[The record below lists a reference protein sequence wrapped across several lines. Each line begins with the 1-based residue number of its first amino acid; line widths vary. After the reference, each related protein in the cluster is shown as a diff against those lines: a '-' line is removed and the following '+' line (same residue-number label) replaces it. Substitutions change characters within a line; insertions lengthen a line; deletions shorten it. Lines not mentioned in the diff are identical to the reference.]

1 VRLDPVV
8 VQIAAEADP
17 SRRIERLL
25 DAARDLLDADGAAL
39 SRVDGESGDVRVA
52 SSGGAELV
60 QVGAKIPSGD
70 GLTEAVIRAGRSV
83 RRADRRSGRDGVDA
97 PMPSPEVHRSWV
109 GAPIRDAD
117 GVIGVLSAHR
127 TSAGAFSEDDEGL
140 LTLLA
145 TLVGGALRET
155 TLAEQARNA
164 QHASRVSEQ
173 RLRDFTERLEG
184 RVERARALNHLAQLI
199 SSSLDLET
207 VLSEIARAASALL
220 GAPVARFWMVDEET
234 QAIWLAADASEGS
247 TVNHGPNKLNVADLR
262 GVLGWVATNRQHVM
276 IPNAAADPRVVDA
289 GWWAAR
295 GLTSFLGQPVLLD
308 GRLLAVLV
316 LWGREPFALDADDDA
331 LLESFVSQAALSIR
345 NAQLYRDTDQQ
356 RRRLQSLVEVS
367 HRLSRGLDLTEVLD
381 AITEAAASIFEGE
394 AGVRLL
400 VGDELVRASVSRG
413 ARQRPSMERVTTV
426 GGLIGEVLRTGRPA
440 STPDVA
446 SEQRIPTAFREILQH
461 DRMTAL
467 LVAPI
472 RHDDRV
478 LGTLHIYRERGHEWR
493 DDAYHLAAGLA
504 DQAAMAIENAT
515 RYAGL
520 QESLERAK
528 IPARVNHLLS
538 ATLDLDVLLREIA
551 SAAVKITGAVVAS
564 LWLADEDARSL
575 SLVVFSDEALGAT
588 LSFRRA
594 TFGEGAAGWVAQHR
608 AVLHVDDVF
617 EDGRTAGL
625 DWWRRNDLRSAYT
638 TPVMDGDRLV
648 AVLLISGREPIQIGD
663 DNRELLN
670 ALVGQTA
677 AALRNAALYR
687 EVSAA
692 NRRLEQ
698 EVRRNELLL
707 NSVADGVFGVDADG
721 RITFL
726 NPAASRMLGYAL
738 GELLGHHADA
748 RLHHLDQDGVDPD
761 RPACP
766 FELALR
772 RGQAY
777 RSSDD
782 VLWRRDGQGI
792 PVECVLTPLLHDG
805 TSIGAVVTFR
815 DISREKEAERQR
827 RALAQSE
834 KLRALGQLA
843 GGVAHDLNQSLGL
856 VVGHS
861 ELALDAFHQSSGGS
875 EQLRESLE
883 TIMQGALDS
892 AQTVKRLQTFV
903 RGQPEGEAERISMGA
918 LLTDV
923 VRLTAPRWRD
933 AAQAAG
939 APVSV
944 SVNVAM
950 SGGDEILGWPAS
962 LREALINLVFNA
974 VDAMPTGGDLLLAA
988 SGTASQIV
996 VEVTDT
1002 GSGMPP
1008 EVAARVFEPFFT
1020 TKGERGTGLGLA
1032 MVYGIVERH
1041 AGRTEVDSK
1050 VGRGTTIRITLP
1062 RAPGHADAA
1071 LAVGALAATRPRT
1084 ILIVDDE
1091 EALRRML
1098 TRMLH
1103 IDGHTVVAAA
1113 TADEA
1118 LEQLGRQRFDVVMS
1132 DHGLGLGMNGLELA
1146 SAIRDRWP
1154 GTRFILVTGWGGSI
1168 DPAEVQP
1175 LGVEA
1180 VIAKPY
1186 RAPELRE
1193 RINARP

>member
-1 VRLDPVV
+1 
-8 VQIAAEADP
+8 
-17 SRRIERLL
+17 
-25 DAARDLLDADGAAL
+25 
-39 SRVDGESGDVRVA
+39 
-52 SSGGAELV
+52 
-60 QVGAKIPSGD
+60 
-70 GLTEAVIRAGRSV
+70 
-83 RRADRRSGRDGVDA
+83 
-97 PMPSPEVHRSWV
+97 
-109 GAPIRDAD
+109 
-117 GVIGVLSAHR
+117 
-127 TSAGAFSEDDEGL
+127 
-140 LTLLA
+140 
-145 TLVGGALRET
+145 
-155 TLAEQARNA
+155 
-164 QHASRVSEQ
+164 
-173 RLRDFTERLEG
+173 
-184 RVERARALNHLAQLI
+184 
-199 SSSLDLET
+199 
-207 VLSEIARAASALL
+207 
-220 GAPVARFWMVDEET
+220 VDEEAQT
-234 QAIWLAADASEGS
+234 IWLAADASEGPGL
-247 TVNHGPNKLNVADLR
+247 NHGPNKLSIGDLR
-262 GVLGWVATNRQHVM
+262 GVLGWVTSNRQPVV
-276 IPNAAADPRVVDA
+276 IPDAAVDPRVVDA
-289 GWWAAR
+289 GWWAER

-316 LWGREPFALDADDDA
+316 LWGRAPFAFDDDDDT

-381 AITEAAASIFEGE
+381 AITEAAAAIFEGE

-426 GGLIGEVLRTGRPA
+426 GGLVGEALRTGQPA
-440 STPDVA
+440 STPDVT
-446 SEQRIPTAFREILQH
+446 SEQRIATQFREILQH

-472 RHDDRV
+472 RHDEHV
-478 LGTLHIYRERGHEWR
+478 LGTLHIYRERGHEWG
-493 DDAYHLAAGLA
+493 DDAHLLAAGLA

-520 QESLERAK
+520 QDSLERAK
-528 IPARVNHLLS
+528 IPARVNQLLS
-538 ATLDLDVLLREIA
+538 AALDLDVLLREIA
-551 SAAVKITGAVVAS
+551 SAAVTITGAVVAS
-564 LWLADEDARSL
+564 LWLVEEETRSL
-575 SLVVFSDEALGAT
+575 SLVVFSDEALGSGRT
-588 LSFRRA
+588 VRRLA
-594 TFGEGAAGWVAQHR
+594 FGEGWAGWVALHR
-608 AVLHVDDVF
+608 RPLAVDDVF
-617 EDGRTAGL
+617 EDARTAEL
-625 DWWRRNDLRSAYT
+625 DWWRRNGLRSSYSM
-638 TPVMDGDRLV
+638 PVLDGDRLV
-648 AVLLISGREPIQIGD
+648 AVFSIDGREPLQISEE
-663 DNRELLN
+663 NRELVN
-670 ALVGQTA
+670 ALAAQTA
-677 AALRNAALYR
+677 AALRNVALYR

-692 NRRLEQ
+692 NQRLEQ

-726 NPAASRMLGYAL
+726 NPAALRMLGYAL
-738 GELLGHHADA
+738 GELLGQPVDA
-748 RLHHLDQDGVDPD
+748 RLHHADEDGADPGAL
-761 RPACP
+761 ACP

-772 RGQAY
+772 RGEAY

-782 VLWRRDGQGI
+782 VLWRRDGQSL
-792 PVECVLTPLLHDG
+792 PVECVLTPLSQDG
-805 TSIGAVVTFR
+805 ASIGAVVTFR
-815 DISREKEAERQR
+815 DTSREKEAERQR
-827 RALAQSE
+827 QALAQSE

-856 VVGHS
+856 VVGHT
-861 ELALDAFHQSSGGS
+861 ELALDALDAGSGAS
-875 EQLRESLE
+875 EELRDSLE
-883 TIMQGALDS
+883 TIMQGALDG

-903 RGQPEGEAERISMGA
+903 RGQPEGDAERISIGS
-918 LLTDV
+918 LLSDV

-944 SVNVAM
+944 SVNVAIA
-950 SGGDEILGWPAS
+950 GGDEILGWAAS
-962 LREALINLVFNA
+962 LREALTNLVFNA
-974 VDAMPTGGDLLLAA
+974 LDAMPTGGDLQLAA
-988 SGTASQIV
+988 HDTAGDVV
-996 VEVTDT
+996 VEVVDT

-1041 AGRTEVDSK
+1041 GGQIEVDSEP
-1050 VGRGTTIRITLP
+1050 GRGTTIRITLP
-1062 RAPGHADAA
+1062 RAPGSAETMS
-1071 LAVGALAATRPRT
+1071 GESGLAAIRPRT

-1098 TRMLH
+1098 ARMLQ

-1118 LEQLGRQRFDVVMS
+1118 LEHLERQRFDLVMS

-1146 SAIRDRWP
+1146 AVVRDRWP

-1168 DPAEVQP
+1168 DPGEVEP

-1180 VIAKPY
+1180 VIGKPY